1 MRGLK
6 AAAILLGL
14 LGTAVWAFQEAPLI
28 QTVEPDTAKA
38 GVVVVAKGMNLDKNK
53 VCELYLTDE
62 KKDTQVKMTEQ
73 TATELK
79 FTVPH
84 MLPGK
89 YHLMVM
95 TANRSQMIE
104 QPVVL
109 MVEEAKAD

>member
-6 AAAILLGL
+6 AGAILVGL
-14 LGTAVWAFQEAPLI
+14 LGTALWAFQDAPLI

-38 GVVVVAKGMNLDKNK
+38 GAVVVAKGQNLDKSK

-62 KKDTQVKMTEQ
+62 KKDTQVNVTEQ
-73 TATELK
+73 TTTELK

-84 MLPGK
+84 MAPGK

-104 QPVVL
+104 QPVIL
-109 MVEEAKAD
+109 MVEEGKAD